1 MPSLF
6 SPSGLLTP
14 GITMKHAI
22 LLAFGLMM
30 ANGAWAASTT
40 GTIQVRLTIMAQCHI
55 DGQST
60 TATTPGIDCGSQAAS
75 QPKVTQDDFYQD
87 IKTHRKARLVTVE
100 W

>member
-1 MPSLF
+1 MP
-6 SPSGLLTP
+6 PLLPFGAFNTRYM
-14 GITMKHAI
+14 MKKAI
-22 LLAFGLMM
+22 LLAFGLLM
-30 ANGAWAASTT
+30 ANELWAASTT
-40 GTIQVRLTIMAQCHI
+40 GVIQVRLTIMAQCHI

-60 TATTPGIDCGSQAAS
+60 TAKTPGIDCGRQAVS